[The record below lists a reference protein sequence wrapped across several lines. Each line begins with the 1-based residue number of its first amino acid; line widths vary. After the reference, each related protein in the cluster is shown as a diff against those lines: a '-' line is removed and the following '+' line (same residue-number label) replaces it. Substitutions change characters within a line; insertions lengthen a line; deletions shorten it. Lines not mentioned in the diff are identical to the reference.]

1 MIKVSRRAWMAGA
14 ASLGGA
20 ALLRVREA
28 AAQAYPQRPVKI
40 IVPYAAGGGTDVFSR
55 LLAAQIDRE
64 LGQTLII
71 ENRAGGASVIG
82 TQAVANAEPD
92 GYTIGMVD
100 SAFVTNPGLLKDR
113 LPYDT
118 RKDFVPVSLLS
129 RTQLVLCVHPSSPF
143 KTAPDLIA
151 FAKANPGKLTFA
163 SAGIGT
169 GIHLAGE
176 QFRQVAGIEIV
187 IVPYRGGAPALADF
201 LAGKVD
207 FTFGAVPTIR
217 EHIVGGKARGLGV
230 TRGRA
235 PQLPD
240 IPSMEEL
247 GYASVDSASEMGLI
261 APAAT
266 PPPIVQKL
274 QLISAG
280 AVRSDAFGRSLQE
293 RGFQP
298 IGSTTEEFRAHV
310 DREIDKWI
318 RVIAAGDIKP
328 EQ

>member
-1 MIKVSRRAWMAGA
+1 MTTMSRRAWMWGA
-14 ASLGGA
+14 AAVSGA
-20 ALLRVREA
+20 ALLRAREA

-55 LLAAQIDRE
+55 LLAAQIERE

-143 KTAPDLIA
+143 KTAPELVA

-235 PQLPD
+235 SQLPD

-266 PPPIVQKL
+266 PAPIVQKL
-274 QLISAG
+274 QLMSAG

-310 DREIDKWI
+310 NREIDKWI

>member
-1 MIKVSRRAWMAGA
+1 MTTMSRRAWMTGA
-14 ASLGGA
+14 AVSGA
-20 ALLRVREA
+20 ALLRAREA

-55 LLAAQIDRE
+55 LLAAQIERE

-143 KTAPDLIA
+143 KTAPELVA

-176 QFRQVAGIEIV
+176 QFRQVAGIAIV

-217 EHIVGGKARGLGV
+217 EHILGGKARGLGV

-240 IPSMEEL
+240 IPSMQEL

-266 PPPIVQKL
+266 PAPIVQKL
-274 QLISAG
+274 QAISAG
-280 AVRSDAFGRSLQE
+280 AVRSDGFGRSLQE

-298 IGSTTEEFRAHV
+298 IGSTTAEFRAHV

-318 RVIAAGDIKP
+318 RIIAAGDIKP

>member
-1 MIKVSRRAWMAGA
+1 
-14 ASLGGA
+14 
-20 ALLRVREA
+20 
-28 AAQAYPQRPVKI
+28 VKI

-55 LLAAQIDRE
+55 LLAAQIERE
-64 LGQTLII
+64 FGQTLII

-143 KTAPDLIA
+143 KTAQELVA

-217 EHIVGGKARGLGV
+217 EHILGGKARGLGV

-247 GYASVDSASEMGLI
+247 GYPSVDSASEMGLI

-266 PPPIVQKL
+266 PSPIVQKL
-274 QLISAG
+274 QLISAA
-280 AVRSDAFGRSLQE
+280 AVRSDAFGRSLLE

>member
-1 MIKVSRRAWMAGA
+1 MIAVSRRAWMIGTA
-14 ASLGGA
+14 AMSGMIV
-20 ALLRVREA
+20 LRARDA
-28 AAQAYPQRPVKI
+28 AAQAYPQRAVRI
-40 IVPYAAGGGTDVFSR
+40 IVPYAPGGGTDVFSR
-55 LLAAQIDRE
+55 LLAAQMERE
-64 LGQTLII
+64 LGQSLVID
-71 ENRAGGASVIG
+71 NRGGGGSTIG
-82 TQAVANAEPD
+82 TQAVATAQPD

-100 SAFVTNPGLLKDR
+100 SAFVTNPGLLKDK

-129 RTQLVLCVHPSSPF
+129 RTQLVLCVNSSSPF
-143 KTAPDLIA
+143 RTAQDLVA
-151 FAKANPGKLTFA
+151 FAKANPGTLTFA

-169 GIHLAGE
+169 GIHLAAE
-176 QFRQVAGIEIV
+176 QFRQVTGIEIV

-201 LAGKVD
+201 LSGKVD

-217 EHIVGGKARGLGV
+217 EHILGGRARGLAV

-247 GYASVDSASEMGLI
+247 GLASVDSASEMGLI
-261 APAAT
+261 VPAAT
-266 PPPIVQKL
+266 PAPVVAKL
-274 QLISAG
+274 QRSAAN
-280 AVRSDAFGRSLQE
+280 AVKDAAFGARLLE

-298 IGSTTEEFRAHV
+298 IGSTTAEFRAHV

-318 RVIAAGDIKP
+318 RIIAAGDIKP

>member
-1 MIKVSRRAWMAGA
+1 
-14 ASLGGA
+14 
-20 ALLRVREA
+20 
-28 AAQAYPQRPVKI
+28 
-40 IVPYAAGGGTDVFSR
+40 
-55 LLAAQIDRE
+55 
-64 LGQTLII
+64 
-71 ENRAGGASVIG
+71 
-82 TQAVANAEPD
+82 
-92 GYTIGMVD
+92 
-100 SAFVTNPGLLKDR
+100 
-113 LPYDT
+113 
-118 RKDFVPVSLLS
+118 
-129 RTQLVLCVHPSSPF
+129 VLCVHPSSPF
-143 KTAPDLIA
+143 KTAPELIA

-217 EHIVGGKARGLGV
+217 EHILGGKARGLGV

-247 GYASVDSASEMGLI
+247 GYARVDSASEMGLI

-266 PPPIVQKL
+266 PAPIVQKL

-280 AVRSDAFGRSLQE
+280 AVKSDAFGRSLQE

-310 DREIDKWI
+310 EREIDKWI

>member
-1 MIKVSRRAWMAGA
+1 MTTMSRRAWITA
-14 ASLGGA
+14 AAAVCGS
-20 ALLRVREA
+20 ALLRVPEA

-55 LLAAQIDRE
+55 LLAAQIERE
-64 LGQTLII
+64 LGQTFII

-92 GYTIGMVD
+92 GYIIGMVD

-143 KTAPDLIA
+143 KTAPELIA

-247 GYASVDSASEMGLI
+247 GYGSVDSASEMGLI
-261 APAAT
+261 VPAAT
-266 PPPIVQKL
+266 PAPIVQKL
-274 QLISAG
+274 QAISAG
-280 AVRSDAFGRSLQE
+280 AVRSDGFGRSLQE

>member
-1 MIKVSRRAWMAGA
+1 MTTMSRRAWVMGA
-14 ASLGGA
+14 AAVSGA
-20 ALLRVREA
+20 ALLRARKA

-55 LLAAQIDRE
+55 LLAAQIERE
-64 LGQTLII
+64 LGQALII

-82 TQAVANAEPD
+82 TQAVASAEPD

-143 KTAPDLIA
+143 KTAPELIA

-163 SAGIGT
+163 SAGVGT

-217 EHIVGGKARGLGV
+217 EHILGGKARGLGV

-247 GYASVDSASEMGLI
+247 GYPSVDSASEMGLI
-261 APAAT
+261 VPAAT
-266 PPPIVQKL
+266 PAPIVQKL
-274 QLISAG
+274 QAISAG
-280 AVRSDAFGRSLQE
+280 AVRSDTFGRSLQE